1 MSHSAKV
8 APAASTSDVKFTF
21 QDVKVRVRSAM
32 DSVLV
37 QPEDSKPFEM
47 IDLYSR
53 EGGRNLEK
61 LVDTLANALVPHD
74 SRIDMSG
81 EVARAKEVVRDTLT
95 TMDIPPTAADMLA
108 DRMVAAANG
117 KLREV
122 GLKGKVAT
130 VGAA

>member
-8 APAASTSDVKFTF
+8 APAASTSEVKFTF
-21 QDVKVRVRSAM
+21 QDVKARVRSAM
-32 DSVLV
+32 DSVLI
-37 QPEDSKPFEM
+37 QPEDGPPIEM
-47 IDLYSR
+47 IDLYSK
-53 EGGRNLEK
+53 EGGSNLRGVVEK
-61 LVDTLANALVPHD
+61 LANALIPHD
-74 SRIDMSG
+74 LRIDMSG
-81 EVARAKEVVRDTLT
+81 EIDRAKEVVRDTLT
-95 TMDIPPTAADMLA
+95 AMDIPSTAANMLA